1 MKLGVNFIINT
12 HKSLLIQLVG
22 LPQDAQRIF
31 VAGEKSEG
39 ECPKDPA
46 HGEAL

>member
-1 MKLGVNFIINT
+1 MKLRVNFIINT
-12 HKSLLIQLVG
+12 HKSLLMQLVE

-39 ECPKDPA
+39 EHPEDPA
-46 HGEAL
+46 H